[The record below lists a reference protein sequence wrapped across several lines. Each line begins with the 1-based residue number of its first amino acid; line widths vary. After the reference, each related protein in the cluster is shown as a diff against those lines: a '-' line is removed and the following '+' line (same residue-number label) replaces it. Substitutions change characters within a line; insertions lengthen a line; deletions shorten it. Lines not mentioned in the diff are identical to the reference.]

1 MRSLLFLLETLLQ
14 TVTSPFS
21 RLSSVFLRF
30 SWTPLTLGCNL
41 DGLLSWLAFCRIS
54 THHHGNSL
62 CLFSVLLTPCNC
74 LRNTAWEANSFSFSK
89 VNWNLYFNGQHLQSG
104 ASPLRENWWISFSL
118 TVLQLSVSV
127 CRSFF

>member
-1 MRSLLFLLETLLQ
+1 MHSLLFQLETLLQ
-14 TVTSPFS
+14 MVTSPFS

-30 SWTPLTLGCNL
+30 SWTPLTLVCNL

-74 LRNTAWEANSFSFSK
+74 LRNTAWEANSFPK

-104 ASPLRENWWISFSL
+104 ASPLREKGWISFSL

-127 CRSFF
+127 CRSFFF